1 MTDSN
6 LHPVFQ
12 NILDSQL
19 SIHSVVGSN
28 TWGASFQKIIANT
41 SEARLHMLGTWWN
54 IYDFELDAGLLRL
67 DIMGQLEVHHMS
79 ECERIEMDGVEYKL
93 EDVCE

>member
-1 MTDSN
+1 MTDSK
-6 LHPVFQ
+6 

-28 TWGASFQKIIANT
+28 TWGASFQKVIAKT

-54 IYDFELDAGLLRL
+54 IHDFELDAGLFRL
-67 DIMGQLEVHHMS
+67 DIMGKPQFHNVLLV
-79 ECERIEMDGVEYKL
+79 
-93 EDVCE
+93 